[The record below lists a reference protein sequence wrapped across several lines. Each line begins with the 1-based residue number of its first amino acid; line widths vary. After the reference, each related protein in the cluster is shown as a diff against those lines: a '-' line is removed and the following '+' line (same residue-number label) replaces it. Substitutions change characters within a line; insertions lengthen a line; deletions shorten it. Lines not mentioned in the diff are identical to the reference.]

1 MQPVP
6 PYSGTTEFTEL
17 WQGIKKILEY
27 LVSSQLQE
35 SLFPL
40 KIIFIFI
47 SVIFFS
53 AIIYFLI
60 KTDFLQWWFLR
71 TLKNFLFP
79 EPLRREM
86 ISRKWKRI
94 KKNLE
99 KGEFESQ
106 WKVTLI
112 ESLNILNENL
122 EKMGYLGENLRER
135 LDRLSKEDISNLD
148 ELFRAQ
154 KICQDVVRD
163 PDYRLTKEETEE
175 VIEIF
180 EKALRDLEVL

>member
-1 MQPVP
+1 MQPGI
-6 PYSGTTEFTEL
+6 PYSGTTEFTGL
-17 WQGIKKILEY
+17 WQEIKKILEY
-27 LVSSQLQE
+27 LLSSRLQE

-47 SVIFFS
+47 SLIFFS
-53 AIIYFLI
+53 AIIYFLV
-60 KTDFLQWWFLR
+60 KTDFMQWWFLR

-79 EPLRREM
+79 KPLRREM
-86 ISRKWKRI
+86 ITRKWKKI

-106 WKVTLI
+106 WKVSLI
-112 ESLNILNENL
+112 ESLNIFDENL
-122 EKMGYLGENLRER
+122 EKIGYLGENLRER
-135 LDRLSKEDISNLD
+135 LDRLSKEEISNLD

-154 KICQDVVRD
+154 EICHDVVRD
-163 PDYRLTKEETEE
+163 PDYRLTKEEAKE

-180 EKALRDLEVL
+180 EEALKDLEVL